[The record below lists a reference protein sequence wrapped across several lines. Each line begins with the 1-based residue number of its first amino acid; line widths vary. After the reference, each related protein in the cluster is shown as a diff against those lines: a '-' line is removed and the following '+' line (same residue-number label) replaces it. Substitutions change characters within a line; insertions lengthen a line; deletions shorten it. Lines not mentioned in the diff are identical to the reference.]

1 MKKWMLEQTCGL
13 HYSNTDKKTYKQWFE
28 KNSNGK
34 TKLLSHKNQ
43 SINHT
48 TRQNIE
54 IQLERLFSSKLESQL
69 CPCIVCSA
77 TSSPSSRDELI

>member
-1 MKKWMLEQTCGL
+1 MLEQTCGL

-34 TKLLSHKNQ
+34 TKLLSHKNQSINQ